1 MLKIIV
7 TNSSVVMKTHSSPK
21 VTHSSPKVTHC
32 SPKVIFFLQ
41 TSKFEAPVPVVMQ
54 LYDMIDLYHHH
65 LYTELDLHFE
75 NITIPRFYKH

>member
-21 VTHSSPKVTHC
+21 VTYC
-32 SPKVIFFLQ
+32 SPKVIIFLK
-41 TSKFEAPVPVVMQ
+41 TFKFEAPVPVVMQ
-54 LYDMIDLYHHH
+54 LYDMIDLYHHQ